1 MSDGIRGGR
10 PSMKGSSR
18 LRPRTG
24 RPAAG
29 VPPTGTMLYHNL
41 PKLKPVAG
49 KKRVLFVCI
58 GNSCRSQM
66 AEGFAHKYGSDCIV
80 AQSAGLSPASIVQDD
95 THRTMLERG
104 VVLTGQFPKG
114 IELLAREQFDVVVN
128 LSGNP
133 LPKMSGRI
141 VTWPVRDPIGESE
154 AVYRT
159 VADQIERLVMG
170 LILELRSA

>member
-1 MSDGIRGGR
+1 MSEGIRGGR
-10 PSMKGSSR
+10 PSMRGSSR

-24 RPAAG
+24 QAPPDAS
-29 VPPTGTMLYHNL
+29 PTGTMLYHHL
-41 PKLKPVAG
+41 PKPKPVAG

-66 AEGFAHKYGSDCIV
+66 AEGFARTYGADCIE
-80 AQSAGLSPASIVQDD
+80 AQSAGLSPASVVQDD
-95 THRTMLERG
+95 THRIMLTHG
-104 VVLTGQFPKG
+104 VTLTGQFPKG
-114 IELLAREQFDVVVN
+114 VELLAREQFDVVVN

-141 VTWPVRDPIGESE
+141 ITWPVRDPIGESE
-154 AVYRT
+154 EVYRA
-159 VADQIERLVMG
+159 VASQIERLVMG